1 MDDVGWTTGAL
12 DGMARATEQ
21 GRQAVEDSSMG
32 TRMCSAGHWK
42 EEERRQHRIGP
53 HAICMSPSVMH
64 AGMVAFNTDS
74 CPRPQAPGDE

>member
-32 TRMCSAGHWK
+32 TRMEMVGLQVGRRRKK
-42 EEERRQHRIGP
+42 EDRTTQ
-53 HAICMSPSVMH
+53 
-64 AGMVAFNTDS
+64 
-74 CPRPQAPGDE
+74 